1 MRKNAAEEITVSTRA
16 SLYNLWNRLKFMMER
31 EWHEFT
37 RPAKPSNT
45 CCALGSEVD
54 LCRSSAVPSST
65 LSAASKLVLA
75 ITVIGLGIALAQ
87 NPSYHQDPKWQVPA
101 DAATKPNPLAQRLDT
116 SAGGKKLFQR
126 NCVECH
132 GSTGIGVE
140 KKHAADLQLPAV
152 QQQSD
157 GALFW
162 KITNG
167 NTDRGMP
174 SFSRL
179 PELQRWQLVLYLRT
193 LKPASE
199 VQSNASAK

>member
-1 MRKNAAEEITVSTRA
+1 MRGEIVTAVMVAA
-16 SLYNLWNRLKFMMER
+16 W
-31 EWHEFT
+31 
-37 RPAKPSNT
+37 
-45 CCALGSEVD
+45 LGSA
-54 LCRSSAVPSST
+54 SS
-65 LSAASKLVLA
+65 
-75 ITVIGLGIALAQ
+75 Q
-87 NPSYHQDPKWQVPA
+87 NTSYQQDPRWRPPVE
-101 DAATKPNPLAQRLDT
+101 ATARHNPLARKLEAA
-116 SAGGKKLFQR
+116 AGGEKLFKR

-132 GSTGIGVE
+132 GENGTGLV
-140 KKHAADLQLPAV
+140 KKNAADLQLPVV

-193 LKPASE
+193 LKPVTDSS
-199 VQSNASAK
+199 QKTP